1 MRHIVELHGG
11 RVEAA
16 SEGEGRGA
24 TFTVWLPGV
33 LAERSDERPRF
44 PVTATTDPD
53 YHSNILAGLRVLVVD
68 EEADTN
74 ELLSALFTAS
84 GAEVHVA
91 VSGTDGFDELIRWR
105 PDVVVSDVGMPGE
118 DGCSF
123 IAKVR
128 GLGGELRRVPAIALT
143 AYASP
148 EDPVRIFSAGFHV
161 HVVKPFELSELVA
174 AVANIAGAIPAVVG
188 RSSGAR

>member
-1 MRHIVELHGG
+1 LGARHRAPHRGIA
-11 RVEAA
+11 RRQ
-16 SEGEGRGA
+16 GRGRERGRRERSHLHRLA
-24 TFTVWLPGV
+24 TGV

-74 ELLSALFTAS
+74 QLLSALFTAS

-128 GLGGELRRVPAIALT
+128 GLGGELRRVP
-143 AYASP
+143 
-148 EDPVRIFSAGFHV
+148 
-161 HVVKPFELSELVA
+161 
-174 AVANIAGAIPAVVG
+174 
-188 RSSGAR
+188 